1 MKKRCV
7 VLVALSLVLAA
18 CVCWKG
24 GVRAY
29 ELTCKTEECGF
40 KANFRLDRKTS
51 PDRVCGYCPK
61 CKDMVE
67 ILHPGETGS
76 SNETSLKE
84 VSSFWDPATGTRRFL
99 YKCPNACGGV
109 FVGIQDIT
117 QFVCCPKC
125 GKENLTLDEKGK
137 KK

>member
-1 MKKRCV
+1 MMKRRYV
-7 VLVALSLVLAA
+7 VLVALCLVLAA

-29 ELTCKTEECGF
+29 ELTCKTEGCGF

-61 CKDMVE
+61 CEKAVE
-67 ILHPGETGS
+67 IVRPGQTGS
-76 SNETSLKE
+76 SDETSLKE
-84 VSSFWDPATGTRRFL
+84 VASSWDPATGTRRFL

-109 FVGIQDIT
+109 FVAIQNIK
-117 QFVCCPKC
+117 QFVYCPKC
-125 GKENLTLDEKGK
+125 RKENLN
-137 KK
+137 